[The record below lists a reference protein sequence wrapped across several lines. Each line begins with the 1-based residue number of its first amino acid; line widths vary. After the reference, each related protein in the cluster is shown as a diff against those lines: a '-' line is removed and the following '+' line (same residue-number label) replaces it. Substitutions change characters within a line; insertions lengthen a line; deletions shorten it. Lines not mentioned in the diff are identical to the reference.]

1 MEYTGA
7 NLFVQNIVEVVKE
20 HKLLASIVWIII
32 MGFILRR
39 LAKKDNDYY
48 LNESFF
54 KKSKKNQ
61 KKKSKVFL
69 EFRTIKDPMAKIG
82 KKISYN
88 ERISDHYRRFI
99 IVEELKKLSKLNNFK
114 IIYQKKSF
122 NFARFKNQKPHI
134 CRMILVKN

>member
-48 LNESFF
+48 LKESFF
-54 KKSKKNQ
+54 KK
-61 KKKSKVFL
+61 
-69 EFRTIKDPMAKIG
+69 
-82 KKISYN
+82 
-88 ERISDHYRRFI
+88 
-99 IVEELKKLSKLNNFK
+99 
-114 IIYQKKSF
+114 
-122 NFARFKNQKPHI
+122 
-134 CRMILVKN
+134 